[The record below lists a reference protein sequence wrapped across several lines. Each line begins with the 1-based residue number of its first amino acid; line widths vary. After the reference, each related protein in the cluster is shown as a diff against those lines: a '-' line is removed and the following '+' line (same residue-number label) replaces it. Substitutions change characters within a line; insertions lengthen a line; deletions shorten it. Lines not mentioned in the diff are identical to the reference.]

1 MLVLLVIYGIAP
13 KIQEEKRPLLYIGTS
28 MTFILIVINIAIGFY
43 IKDKYCMKN
52 EVETS
57 EKQEEGSPNEPSEK

>member
-1 MLVLLVIYGIAP
+1 MLVLVVIYGIAP
-13 KIQEEKRPLLYIGTS
+13 KIQEEKRPLLYIGTG

-57 EKQEEGSPNEPSEK
+57 EKQEEGSPKEPSEK

>member
-1 MLVLLVIYGIAP
+1 MLVLIVIYGIAP
-13 KIQEEKRPLLYIGTS
+13 KIQEEKRPLLYIGSGITL
-28 MTFILIVINIAIGFY
+28 ILIVINIAIGFY

-57 EKQEEGSPNEPSEK
+57 EKQEEGSPKEPSEK